1 MIDYLKLS
9 YFQEIAIIFVSKTR
23 ISVFLYLNIICPLE
37 AVDLVH
43 TERSSGW
50 YFLMMYT
57 TVTFIFID
65 LDS

>member
-1 MIDYLKLS
+1 MIDYLKLR

-23 ISVFLYLNIICPLE
+23 ISVLYLNIICPLV